1 MNRAPEAEERRSRT
15 GGHNAG
21 ERLLAAIPVTA
32 AEASARVAGVDLT
45 PQLLEFERTR
55 LALFARYG
63 FPGQS
68 RWVVDREGRSTYMI
82 SRGEGPS
89 PTILVHGG
97 LSQAGEW
104 SLLAGRLPR
113 HVIIPD
119 RPGCG
124 LSYKIEYRRA
134 DYRKAAAAWLLD
146 LVDGIGA
153 DQIDLVG
160 NSIGGFFAMAFALAH
175 PDRVRH
181 LVLAGAPAGLDRSI
195 PLFPRL
201 WGNPVTGLLIRK
213 LKITDP
219 ETLRKRV
226 FSRLLVAH
234 PERVPLDV
242 LEMAIGAAAIPG
254 ADRTSYTMLRTVT
267 TLRGWRPKLMMRD
280 DMARLP
286 VPTLFAWGDADAFA
300 PPSSGQDMAARMP
313 DARVEVL
320 PDAGHLPW
328 FDRPDT
334 VAATIAGF
342 LAHSDTP

>member
-68 RWVVDREGRSTYMI
+68 RWVADREGRSTYMI

-219 ETLRKRV
+219 ETLRKRAV
-226 FSRLLVAH
+226 RMGRRRCVRPAVK
-234 PERVPLDV
+234 R
-242 LEMAIGAAAIPG
+242 PG
-254 ADRTSYTMLRTVT
+254 H
-267 TLRGWRPKLMMRD
+267 G
-280 DMARLP
+280 
-286 VPTLFAWGDADAFA
+286 
-300 PPSSGQDMAARMP
+300 GQDARRSCRGP
-313 DARVEVL
+313 PRRRSPAVVRPARHRCRRHRRLSGPLRHNVS
-320 PDAGHLPW
+320 AGPSVCGRGLG
-328 FDRPDT
+328 D
-334 VAATIAGF
+334 
-342 LAHSDTP
+342 